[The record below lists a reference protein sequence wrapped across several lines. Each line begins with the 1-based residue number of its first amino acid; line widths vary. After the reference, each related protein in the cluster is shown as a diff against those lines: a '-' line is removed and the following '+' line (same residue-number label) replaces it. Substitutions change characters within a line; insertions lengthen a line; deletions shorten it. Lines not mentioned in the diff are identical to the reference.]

1 MSAVD
6 ISAMIDI
13 FGMEDKALFSSK
25 LNSFIERFDRDI
37 EKIDS
42 AIEANRMEDIV
53 FDAHKLK
60 SASRMVG
67 ALALGDL
74 FESIEAAAKENDLEN
89 VKKYFDQALGEALSV
104 KQFVE
109 SYFSSK
115 LNSFIERFN
124 RSIEKIDSAIEA
136 NRMEDI
142 VFDAHKLKSASR
154 MVGALALVD
163 LFESIEAA
171 AKENDLE
178 NVKKYFDQALGEALE
193 R

>member
-60 SASRMVG
+60 
-67 ALALGDL
+67 LALGDL

-154 MVGALALVD
+154 MVGALALGD

>member
-89 VKKYFDQALGEALSV
+89 VKKYFDQALGEAL
-104 KQFVE
+104 
-109 SYFSSK
+109 
-115 LNSFIERFN
+115 ER
-124 RSIEKIDSAIEA
+124 
-136 NRMEDI
+136 
-142 VFDAHKLKSASR
+142 
-154 MVGALALVD
+154 
-163 LFESIEAA
+163 
-171 AKENDLE
+171 
-178 NVKKYFDQALGEALE
+178 
-193 R
+193 